1 MVTWAETDSDVRLKD
16 FFGEKNAL
24 TEIAIVNWFVITHQY
39 SFICAMDLTPW
50 EGVWCRNQ
58 TKFIRLHSNAKVIT
72 WKASSLWCLHMSR
85 AARQLLLY
93 ALLVS
98 YQPLQS
104 NHFKCS
110 SSRAASRCSPLVR
123 GASNKKRLIRARQ
136 ADTAQ
141 PWKRSD
147 ALLSVLL

>member
-16 FFGEKNAL
+16 FVKKNVL

-50 EGVWCRNQ
+50 EGVWYRNP
-58 TKFIRLHSNAKVIT
+58 TKFIRLRSNAKVIT

-85 AARQLLLY
+85 ANANSSFTLY
-93 ALLVS
+93 SSV

-110 SSRAASRCSPLVR
+110 SSRAASCCSPLVR
-123 GASNKKRLIRARQ
+123 STSNKKRLIRARQ
-136 ADTAQ
+136 ADTSQ